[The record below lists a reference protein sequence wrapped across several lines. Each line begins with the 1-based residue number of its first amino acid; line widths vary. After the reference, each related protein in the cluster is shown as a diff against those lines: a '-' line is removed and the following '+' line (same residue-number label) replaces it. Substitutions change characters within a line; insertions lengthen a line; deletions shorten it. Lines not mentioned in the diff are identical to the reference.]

1 MSKPDWRQ
9 ATAYE
14 GLMALDATGF
24 AWEFLRRN
32 PEFQD
37 QHTQLQQ
44 AARAG
49 AVDPAA
55 IEAFTG
61 RWGLRFRGGGRA
73 GPCQCS
79 ALGSFGAAERGE
91 PGAGSG

>member
-1 MSKPDWRQ
+1 MIKPDWRQ

-14 GLMALDATGF
+14 GLMELDATGF

-37 QHTQLQQ
+37 QHAQLQQ

-49 AVDPAA
+49 IVDPAV

-79 ALGSFGAAERGE
+79 SLGCLGAAERGD
-91 PGAGSG
+91 PGAGAG